1 MKDINKLI
9 RNYVLE
15 IVVVIIFV
23 VVSYPIWKLLDKSE
37 MAKIA
42 SSYANMNYL
51 YLDIDKYVSTNDFY
65 DAVTIWN
72 ETNTKRGYDLVVKI
86 EKDSTVEDLEVM
98 INDKKYS
105 LKNKKY
111 KEDNK
116 YIYYKLIKG
125 TLVGGNVT
133 YNIDYLSD
141 DIDYSNVLYELI
153 ENREV

>member
-1 MKDINKLI
+1 MKDIDKLI

-15 IVVVIIFV
+15 IVVVVIFV
-23 VVSYPIWKLLDKSE
+23 IISYPVWKLLDKSE

-86 EKDSTVEDLEVM
+86 EKESIDDNLEVI

-105 LKNKKY
+105 LNSKKY

-116 YIYYKLIKG
+116 YIYYKLVKG
-125 TLVGGNVT
+125 TVVGGNVT

-141 DIDYSNVLYELI
+141 NINYTNVTYEII
-153 ENREV
+153 ESREV